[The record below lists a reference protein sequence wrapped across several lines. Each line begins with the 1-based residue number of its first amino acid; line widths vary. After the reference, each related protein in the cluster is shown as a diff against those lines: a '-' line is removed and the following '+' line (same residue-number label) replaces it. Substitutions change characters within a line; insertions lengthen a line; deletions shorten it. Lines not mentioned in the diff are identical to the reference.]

1 MTNKD
6 KPVVEV
12 NLAGLPPDFAEVVKR
27 AYQKKPNP
35 KDIILLQKWI
45 EDTPGFWRIFFDF
58 SLHNQRNTIAKIA
71 ADKITQASITA
82 NIQEIKQKLGYTE
95 SAELEKLLI
104 ENIIS
109 TWLRFQWT
117 DYQLSAFM
125 GKDSVRFVELE
136 FWERRLSMCQSRYL
150 RACEMLA
157 RVRRLL
163 APRPAVQ
170 INLAAEN
177 GQQVNIAGDLH
188 IEKK

>member
-6 KPVVEV
+6 KQVVEV
-12 NLAGLPPDFAEVVKR
+12 NLAGLPADFADVVKR
-27 AYQKKPNP
+27 VYQKKPDP

-58 SLHNQRNTIAKIA
+58 SLQNQRNTIAKIVD
-71 ADKITQASITA
+71 DKITQASITA
-82 NIQEIKQKLGYTE
+82 NIKEIKQKLGYTE

-104 ENIIS
+104 ENIVS
-109 TWLRFQWT
+109 TWLRLQWT

-163 APRPAVQ
+163 APRPTVQ

-188 IEKK
+188 TEKK